1 MSTLFSDNFNR
12 ANSATIDATNW
23 VEDASGNWDLVSN
36 AVTSASGGQLVTT
49 TSAHAA
55 VADCKAT
62 VTVPSAPAGFDG
74 GVMVRATTD
83 GQNGYFLDAIRS
95 AGSISVW
102 RRVASADVQIG
113 ADITG
118 LTIANGDTYSLE
130 VSGSG
135 ATVTLKVYQNGVQKG
150 SNFSDASGSRI
161 TTAGQAGIID
171 FTGAT
176 TTYDDFLLEDLAA
189 AAANP
194 GQPWQNQGGM
204 GVMVSM

>member
-12 ANSATIDATNW
+12 VDSGTIDATNW
-23 VEDASGNWDLVSN
+23 VEIAAGNWDLVSN
-36 AVTSASGGQLVTT
+36 AVVSASTGTLVAT

-62 VTVPSAPAGFDG
+62 VTVTSTTTLDG
-74 GVMVRATTD
+74 GPAVRATTD
-83 GQNGYFLDAIRS
+83 GQGGYFLDVIKS
-95 AGSISVW
+95 ASTLSVW
-102 RRVASADVQIG
+102 RRVANVDTQVG

-118 LTIANGDTYSLE
+118 ITIANNDTFTLE
-130 VSGSG
+130 ASGTG

-161 TTAGQAGIID
+161 TAAGQSAIFD
-171 FTGAT
+171 FGGA
-176 TTYDDFLLEDLAA
+176 TYDDFLLEDLAA